1 MILHA
6 LVTDIEPAAKVKEV
20 CLPSTHIGQVTCLG
34 ALTRGMSV
42 DHVTFSLCSRQAMN
56 EINAARRLRVA
67 AAENAEAHKVSGTR
81 AKNEGEGRKIDL
93 SRSMEA
99 VHVF

>member
-1 MILHA
+1 
-6 LVTDIEPAAKVKEV
+6 
-20 CLPSTHIGQVTCLG
+20 
-34 ALTRGMSV
+34 
-42 DHVTFSLCSRQAMN
+42 MN

-99 VHVF
+99 VHVFWFKPSSFLSFTISGS